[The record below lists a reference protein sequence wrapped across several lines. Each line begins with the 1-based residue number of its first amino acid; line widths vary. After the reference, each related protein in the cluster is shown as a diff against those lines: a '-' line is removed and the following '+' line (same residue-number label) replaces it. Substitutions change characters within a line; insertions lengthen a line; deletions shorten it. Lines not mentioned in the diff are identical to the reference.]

1 MRVNIDKTKT
11 TSEYLESFLQKIWPR
26 VYKVTNWIAQT
37 IFSNVFSFLQSFLS
51 QLSGKRKII

>member
-37 IFSNVFSFLQSFLS
+37 IFSNVFSFLRSFLS
-51 QLSGKRKII
+51 QLSGKQKII